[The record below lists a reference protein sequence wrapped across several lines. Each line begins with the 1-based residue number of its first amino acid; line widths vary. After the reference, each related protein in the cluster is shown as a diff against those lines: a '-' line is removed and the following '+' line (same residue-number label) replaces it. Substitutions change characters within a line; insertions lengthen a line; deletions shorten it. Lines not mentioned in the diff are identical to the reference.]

1 MRTHGGKGSKQR
13 PTDSKKF
20 ENNFD
25 NIFRKTNENKA
36 ELLEEQVLDMSADL
50 LESAKKLI
58 DEVLEDVQEVEETPP
73 LGLHAYNSL
82 HRTRKVTMA

>member
-73 LGLHAYNSL
+73 LGLMRTTAYTGL
-82 HRTRKVTMA
+82 ER